1 MTCRVCENNQNNR
14 TFTAREMMFGLRDV
28 FTYFECEKCG
38 CVQIKDVPENLGKY
52 YPSDY
57 YSFQK
62 SGALKSFL
70 KRQWAFYSYHG
81 SRFIGMLMS
90 VVLGKNQGV
99 ESVRRANIPKDAAI
113 LDVGCGTGELLLLL
127 QSLGFR
133 NLTGAD
139 PFLASDIVYENGVTV
154 WKKDL
159 SEISHKF
166 DVVMSHHSF
175 EHVTD
180 PLMTLTDVSGVL
192 NPGGLFIVRLPIA
205 GTYAW
210 KTYGTNW
217 VQLDPPRHI
226 FLPTIQSMETLAN
239 KVGLKLERTI
249 FESTE
254 FQFWGSEQYI
264 QDIPL
269 RDPRSLAR
277 LPKQA
282 LAYLKMHK
290 YRARAAELNAKGQG
304 DAACFYFQKPQPVQE
319 SRSIAT

>member
-1 MTCRVCENNQNNR
+1 
-14 TFTAREMMFGLRDV
+14 
-28 FTYFECEKCG
+28 
-38 CVQIKDVPENLGKY
+38 
-52 YPSDY
+52 
-57 YSFQK
+57 
-62 SGALKSFL
+62 
-70 KRQWAFYSYHG
+70 
-81 SRFIGMLMS
+81 
-90 VVLGKNQGV
+90 
-99 ESVRRANIPKDAAI
+99 
-113 LDVGCGTGELLLLL
+113 
-127 QSLGFR
+127 
-133 NLTGAD
+133 
-139 PFLASDIVYENGVTV
+139 
-154 WKKDL
+154 
-159 SEISHKF
+159 
-166 DVVMSHHSF
+166 
-175 EHVTD
+175 
-180 PLMTLTDVSGVL
+180 MTLTDVSGVL